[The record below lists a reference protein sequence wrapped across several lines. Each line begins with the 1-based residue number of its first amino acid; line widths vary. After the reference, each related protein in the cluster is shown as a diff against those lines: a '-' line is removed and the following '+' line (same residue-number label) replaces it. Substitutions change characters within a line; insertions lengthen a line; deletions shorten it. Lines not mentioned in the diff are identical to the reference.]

1 MFEVLACWR
10 PHAAG
15 AGLQPSPHTQCLL
28 LRLLPEVTTYLSI
41 VFRNI
46 CNIRLIFELP
56 PTILDGSV
64 TATNIAGVKRKLF
77 RNNSSVLRIVP
88 RDGFISRIVLLSQA
102 RTEALLSN
110 QTITGLN
117 IDNLNIEEIR
127 KLREELDRKERKR
140 VRERDKVLGFVIGM
154 IIPIGLILYI
164 TLNISCRFDHQKVL
178 TLTNVCSRQS
188 NTAANMFGHGN

>member
-1 MFEVLACWR
+1 MQNKF
-10 PHAAG
+10 
-15 AGLQPSPHTQCLL
+15 
-28 LRLLPEVTTYLSI
+28 
-41 VFRNI
+41 
-46 CNIRLIFELP
+46 RLIFELP

-64 TATNIAGVKRKLF
+64 TATNIAGVKRNLF

-88 RDGFISRIVLLSQA
+88 RDGYISRIVLLSQA

-127 KLREELDRKERKR
+127 KLRDALDMKERKR

-164 TLNISCRFDHQKVL
+164 TLNISCR
-178 TLTNVCSRQS
+178 
-188 NTAANMFGHGN
+188 